1 NCSISTLP
9 QELSTPG
16 ETKGCQD
23 YADWVVDRTTQG
35 GFDAVIT
42 SERQSTPL
50 QGMGWDETEAEAP
63 EGHRDILQSWIDA
76 KLDVVVV
83 RDTPYPGAEDINVP
97 DCVAKHEDDVEE
109 CSGTPESD
117 RKSTR
122 LNSSHVSISY

>member
-1 NCSISTLP
+1 VRYTFLHPFPTRRSSDL
-9 QELSTPG
+9 
-16 ETKGCQD
+16 
-23 YADWVVDRTTQG
+23 
-35 GFDAVIT
+35 
-42 SERQSTPL
+42 L